1 MYIGGWVSVGE
12 TSPTALLMEEVGQ
25 QLCRTPLSTTSRSFT
40 PGFFLISVE
49 CGSFHSVGAEVEPLR
64 GTLFVTKEALI
75 LFPQLIIV
83 AFYLCIL
90 R

>member
-1 MYIGGWVSVGE
+1 MGE
-12 TSPTALLMEEVGQ
+12 LHRLFLMPLQVGQ
-25 QLCRTPLSTTSRSFT
+25 QLCRSPSTTSRSLT
-40 PGFFLISVE
+40 PGFFLICVE
-49 CGSFHSVGAEVEPLR
+49 CGFHRYRSGASL
-64 GTLFVTKEALI
+64 GHIVTEEALI